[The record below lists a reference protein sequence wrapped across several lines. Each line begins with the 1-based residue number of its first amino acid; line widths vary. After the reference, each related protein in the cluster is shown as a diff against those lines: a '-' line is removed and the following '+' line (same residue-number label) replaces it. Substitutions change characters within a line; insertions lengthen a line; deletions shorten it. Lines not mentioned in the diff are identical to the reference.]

1 MTAFRN
7 LYASEI
13 TIRPTDTKTKG
24 AATLLLYKDARSDM
38 NILDETVGVEN
49 WQKEYYDVKGNL
61 FCRVGIKTDEGWVWK
76 ADCGIESNVDAQ
88 KGEASDAFK
97 RACVNWGIGRELYT
111 GPRIKIKC
119 PDNYYYNEHFA
130 MTFYVKDIQYDGK
143 TITEL
148 VIADRFDNIV
158 FNWSYNDGI
167 RNESKPTA
175 KTDDTPSQK
184 DNGNLAALIKFCS
197 EVKPTLDQDGLK
209 ELKEFYTYW
218 GIKNRDK
225 LDNWQGAFKPHL
237 LWQHRPKQ

>member
-1 MTAFRN
+1 MEFRN
-7 LYASEI
+7 LRSSEI

-24 AATLLLYKDARSDM
+24 RATLLLYKDARCDM

-76 ADCGIESNVDAQ
+76 SDCGIESNVDAQ

-111 GPRIKIKC
+111 GPRIKINC
-119 PDNYYYNEHFA
+119 PDNYYYNEHLT

-158 FNWSYNDGI
+158 FNWSYNDGL
-167 RNESKPTA
+167 RTEKKEKESE
-175 KTDDTPSQK
+175 K
-184 DNGNLAALIKFCS
+184 DKDEESAVSTSKETLIKFCQDT
-197 EVKPTLDQDGLK
+197 KPTLDESGQGQLVK
-209 ELKEFYTYW
+209 FYRFYLPKSETWKGKFNASELW
-218 GIKNRDK
+218 SRWISR
-225 LDNWQGAFKPHL
+225 AV
-237 LWQHRPKQ
+237 